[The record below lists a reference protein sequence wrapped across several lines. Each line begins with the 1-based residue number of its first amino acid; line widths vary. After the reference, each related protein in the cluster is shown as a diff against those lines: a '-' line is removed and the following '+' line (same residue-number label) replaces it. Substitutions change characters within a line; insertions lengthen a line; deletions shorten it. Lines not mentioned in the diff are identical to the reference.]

1 MSQEDDYTNPSLNS
15 GYNRYLMN
23 NTPFWAGEA
32 NFPRNVR
39 PVAPRVV
46 PSSGVTTAVTP
57 TVAPTVT
64 PNVVRS
70 PNWSD
75 YVGTD
80 AFGAL
85 SRGSSSNTVGT
96 VGGTT
101 PSQVSDFASSIANL
115 GAGFSLGNV
124 DTSGLDK
131 FTGEEEMQFIS
142 SLNAIESKAYWGA
155 GGGENGFLAV
165 AQLRG
170 DLTPSGQPV
179 DTGTGGGG
187 TGGGGT
193 GGAIGRALRDY
204 ISGVDASRTDYGALR
219 EGVSGRYA
227 DLQNR
232 LAEYVAQA
240 DVRQQ
245 ASAARAAEAL
255 AAIDPQ
261 AAFQYDA
268 TPMDIGAGSGANY
281 LRSIGASTAD
291 VEAVRRFEQDMLNRA
306 MRSAQQ
312 FSQGQQRAL
321 DIERAARQAAV
332 PQMLQEAQAAT
343 TAQQLAYQLGLT
355 ETERVALENL
365 FKEETTEGQSIA
377 DKILQA
383 RLAAAEAGVVL

>member
-1 MSQEDDYTNPSLNS
+1 MGQDDYKNPSLNS

-39 PVAPRVV
+39 PVTPQV
-46 PSSGVTTAVTP
+46 PVPSGVTTTVTP

-85 SRGSSSNTVGT
+85 STGRAANTVGT

-101 PSQVSDFASSIANL
+101 PSQVSDFASAIGNL
-115 GAGFSLGNV
+115 GAGFSLGDV

-142 SLNAIESKAYWGA
+142 SLNSTESKAYWGA

-179 DTGTGGGG
+179 STGTGGGG
-187 TGGGGT
+187 A

-204 ISGVDASRTDYGALR
+204 ISGVGASRTDYGALR

-240 DVRQQ
+240 DARQQ

-312 FSQGQQRAL
+312 FSEGQQRAL
-321 DIERAARQAAV
+321 DVERAARQAAV
-332 PQMLQEAQAAT
+332 TQMLQEAQAAT

-355 ETERVALENL
+355 EAERVALENL
-365 FKEETTEGQSIA
+365 FKEETAEGQSVA

-383 RLAAAEAGVVL
+383 RLAAAEAGVML